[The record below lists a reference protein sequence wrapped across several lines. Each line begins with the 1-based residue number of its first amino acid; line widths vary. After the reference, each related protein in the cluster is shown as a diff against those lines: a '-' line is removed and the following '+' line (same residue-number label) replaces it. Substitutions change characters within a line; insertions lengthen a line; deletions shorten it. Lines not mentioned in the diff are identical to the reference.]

1 MSYWKRIIRGGDPIV
16 RLMSKVNPVLYRFVR
31 FCLNR
36 AYASID
42 FKKLDADRRYAID
55 VFVDS
60 IKNSEDSW
68 KSVDDLI
75 TFIKNELPNL
85 YKTALTAVPK
95 DILDKLVDSFFN
107 NCLELDEVNTDK
119 KLSAT
124 IKEVHDVLKKM
135 EPTSSSAASESPPSY

>member
-1 MSYWKRIIRGGDPIV
+1 M
-16 RLMSKVNPVLYRFVR
+16 MSKVNPVLYRFVR

-42 FKKLDADRRYAID
+42 FKKLDADKRYAID

-75 TFIKNELPNL
+75 SFIKNELPNL
-85 YKTALTAVPK
+85 YRTALTAVPK
-95 DILDKLVDSFFN
+95 DILDKLIDSVFS

-119 KLSAT
+119 KLSST
-124 IKEVHDVLKKM
+124 MKEVHDMLKKM
-135 EPTSSSAASESPPSY
+135 ESTGASGASEFPSY